1 MNTSTYRLLRHRHKH
16 FLVAAFM
23 LLATDAI
30 QAQWNWNWGSGR
42 HYNFEQ
48 IDSVVNIPRKEM
60 SVIHIGEDYYYLRFK
75 LLGIALEI
83 EEDWRIYENYNWK
96 NHKVKFRS
104 VEYHHQHDHGRL
116 KRLDFEYG
124 FANLLTN
131 GKFPSS
137 SDLFQ
142 VKPSSTYVG
151 LMWSNTSYIHDLFY
165 LDWGVG
171 LNWLNYKFENPAT
184 RLDPIGGELNFFE
197 ATNISPIKSK
207 LKVTYLNFNV
217 VPLIDFNR
225 GRRQVRTITEDN
237 IRHVTFSRKRGFRI
251 GLGGY
256 FSYRLS
262 QKAKYVYRR
271 NGSRK
276 KDKEKSGLFLNDFRY
291 GARLQIGI
299 HGFDM
304 FVNYDLSELFEDGRG
319 PDLNPLSIGVIF

>member
-1 MNTSTYRLLRHRHKH
+1 MNTSTLPH
-16 FLVAAFM
+16 FIYKFSLVALLM
-23 LLATDAI
+23 LLVVNSI
-30 QAQWNWNWGSGR
+30 QAQWGWNWGSGR

-48 IDSVVNIPRKEM
+48 IDSVVSIPGKERKNG
-60 SVIHIGEDYYYLRFK
+60 IHIGNDYYYLRFK
-75 LLGIALEI
+75 LLGITLEI
-83 EEDWRIYENYNWK
+83 EEDWRIYENYDWK
-96 NHKVKFRS
+96 NYKVKYRS
-104 VEYHHQHDHGRL
+104 VEYQQQHDHGRL
-116 KRLDFEYG
+116 KSLNFEYG
-124 FANLLTN
+124 FAYFLTN

-137 SDLFQ
+137 SELFR

-151 LMWSNTSYIHDLFY
+151 IMWNSTSYIHDLFY
-165 LDWGVG
+165 IDWGVG
-171 LNWLNYKFENPAT
+171 LNWLNYKFDNPAT
-184 RLDPIGGELNFFE
+184 RLDPSGGQLNFFE

-207 LKVTYLNFNV
+207 LKITYLNFNV

-237 IRHVTFSRKRGFRI
+237 IHRVTFSRKRGFRI

-256 FSYRLS
+256 LSYRLS
-262 QKAKYVYRR
+262 QKAKYVYWR

-319 PDLNPLSIGVIF
+319 PELNPVSIGIIF